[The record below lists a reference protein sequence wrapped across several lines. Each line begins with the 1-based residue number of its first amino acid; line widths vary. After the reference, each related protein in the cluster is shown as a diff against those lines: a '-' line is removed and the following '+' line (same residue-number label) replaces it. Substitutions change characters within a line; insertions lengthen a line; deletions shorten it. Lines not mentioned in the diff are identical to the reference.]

1 METRARGQ
9 SSIECAQECGAGQCR
24 KFRGGSIPTQRP
36 TVDLTALTDR
46 DDFLL
51 ELGEALGGQASVN
64 PVDSIDTAI
73 GQLASTKRGQMLV
86 IDARATDDVRA
97 VVQRATQQAPN
108 AVVVVFADTD
118 SEKRIAS
125 RSEGH
130 ECLCGA
136 DDSDRGGEDG
146 GGAGCRHHRCHEPK
160 RRRPWLGYERAGA
173 PVAPTLDS
181 FRPAMS
187 HSAAKESEEPGEGG
201 RTGPLWAGLGLA
213 VAALAAGGAWYF
225 TTHGKIT
232 SGVVAPQASGTI
244 ASHAA
249 TASETAAALPQP
261 AVDTSIVAGQV
272 DDLLEKARLALR
284 DRRYTAPTGDNAL
297 VYYRSA
303 LAADPANG
311 EAKDGLRRVGDVLI
325 SRFNDSISGAHYS
338 DAALALASL
347 KLVAPSDSHIGP
359 FQVQLSAAEI
369 TAALASG
376 NADRAAA
383 LVRQAQ
389 QSGDVPAAQQATW
402 RTQLAHLQQADKVQS
417 LASLVLDR
425 IRSDQ
430 LTGPAGDSAE
440 SYLGELRAAAP
451 SAPATER
458 AASALVDAFLNKA
471 RQNALSG
478 DSTDEDRWV
487 AAARAN
493 GASAA
498 DVAAFQRDVASAQA
512 KTAHAKAESLASL
525 VRQRLSSGALTSPA
539 GDSAADYLQ
548 QLEGSHPTGSAQAV
562 AMQAR
567 STLAAALIARARAE
581 MRSSETAPANA
592 DLAAATS
599 WGASAAAV
607 AAVRRLG
614 SASQA
619 QSQAA
624 AGPDLQ
630 ALAQQLQRTRYVAPE
645 YPDRALTD
653 RISGSV
659 TVQYIVDKQGRTRD
673 VKIVESAPRGVFD
686 GAAIDAIGR
695 WRYRPAHYN
704 GQPVEVPVRTRIRFE
719 LPN

>member
-1 METRARGQ
+1 VANPA
-9 SSIECAQECGAGQCR
+9 SSAPRNVESGNAA
-24 KFRGGSIPTQRP
+24 SSADAPSPTQRP

-73 GQLASTKRGQMLV
+73 GQLTSTKRGQMLV

-108 AVVVVFADTD
+108 AVVVVFADAD

-125 RSEGH
+125 AVKGTSVFAVLTIPIEGAKTTAV
-130 ECLCGA
+130 LDA
-136 DDSDRGGEDG
+136 AITDAANRTAAARGPGT
-146 GGAGCRHHRCHEPK
+146 
-160 RRRPWLGYERAGA
+160 ERAGA
-173 PVAPTLDS
+173 AGAPTLDS

-187 HSAAKESEEPGEGG
+187 YSAAKESEEPGEGG
-201 RTGPLWAGLGLA
+201 RKWPLWAGLGLL
-213 VAALAAGGAWYF
+213 VVALAAGGAWYF
-225 TTHGKIT
+225 TTHGKTT
-232 SGVVAPQASGTI
+232 SSVAAPQASGTI
-244 ASHAA
+244 ASHAG
-249 TASETAAALPQP
+249 TTSETAAVLPQP
-261 AVDTSIVAGQV
+261 EVDTSIVAGQV
-272 DDLLEKARLALR
+272 DDLLEKARLAMR

-325 SRFNDSISGAHYS
+325 SRFNDAISGAHYS
-338 DAALALASL
+338 DAALAFASL
-347 KLVAPSDSHIGP
+347 KLVAPSDSHLGS
-359 FQVQLSAAEI
+359 FQLQLSTAEI
-369 TAALASG
+369 SKAFTEG

-389 QSGDVPAAQQATW
+389 QSGEVPAAQLATW
-402 RTQLAHLQQADKVQS
+402 RGQLAHLQQADKVQS
-417 LASLVLDR
+417 LAALVLDR
-425 IRSDQ
+425 IRGDE

-440 SYLGELRAAAP
+440 SYLSELRAAAP

-458 AASALVDAFLNKA
+458 ATSALVVAFFGKA

-478 DSTDEDRWV
+478 DTSDEDRWV

-498 DVAAFQRDVASAQA
+498 DVAAFQRDLAGDQA
-512 KTAHAKAESLASL
+512 KAAHAKAAGLVSL

-548 QLEGSHPTGSAQAV
+548 QLEGSHPTGSVQAA

-567 STLAAALIARARAE
+567 SALAAELIARARSE
-581 MRSSETAPANA
+581 VRSSETAQANA

-599 WGASAAAV
+599 WGASATAV

-614 SASQA
+614 AAQA
-619 QSQAA
+619 QPQAA
-624 AGPDLQ
+624 AAPNLQ

-673 VKIVESAPRGVFD
+673 VKVVDSVPKGVFD
-686 GAAIDAIGR
+686 DAATEAIQR

>member
-1 METRARGQ
+1 MASPASGAPRNLESGNAA
-9 SSIECAQECGAGQCR
+9 SSADAP
-24 KFRGGSIPTQRP
+24 SPAQRP

-51 ELGEALGGQASVN
+51 ELGEALAGQASVN

-97 VVQRATQQAPN
+97 LVQRATQQAPN
-108 AVVVVFADTD
+108 AVVVVFADAD

-125 RSEGH
+125 AVKGTSVFAVLTIPIEGAKTTAV
-130 ECLCGA
+130 LDA
-136 DDSDRGGEDG
+136 AITDAANRNAAARGSGT
-146 GGAGCRHHRCHEPK
+146 
-160 RRRPWLGYERAGA
+160 ERAGA
-173 PVAPTLDS
+173 AAAPTLDS

-201 RTGPLWAGLGLA
+201 RKWPLWAGLGLA
-213 VAALAAGGAWYF
+213 VVALAAGGAWYF
-225 TTHGKIT
+225 TTHGKTT
-232 SGVVAPQASGTI
+232 SALTAPQALGTI
-244 ASHAA
+244 ASHPG

-272 DDLLEKARLALR
+272 DDLLEKARLAMR

-303 LAADPANG
+303 LAADPTNG

-325 SRFNDSISGAHYS
+325 ARFNDAISGSHYN

-347 KLVAPSDSHIGP
+347 KLVAPSDSHLGS
-359 FQVQLSAAEI
+359 FQLQLSTVAISKAF
-369 TAALASG
+369 ADG

-389 QSGDVPAAQQATW
+389 QSGDVPAAQLATW
-402 RTQLAHLQQADKVQS
+402 RAQLAHLQQADKVQS

-440 SYLGELRAAAP
+440 SYLTELRAAAP
-451 SAPATER
+451 TAPATER
-458 AASALVDAFLNKA
+458 ATGALVDAFFSKA

-478 DSTDEDRWV
+478 DTTDEDRWV

-493 GASAA
+493 GASSA
-498 DVAAFQRDVASAQA
+498 DVAAFQRDLTGAQA
-512 KTAHAKAESLASL
+512 KAAHAKAEGLVSL

-548 QLEGSHPTGSAQAV
+548 QLESGHPTGSAQAA
-562 AMQAR
+562 AMQVR
-567 STLAAALIARARAE
+567 SALAAELITRARAE
-581 MRSSETAPANA
+581 MRSSETAQANS

-607 AAVRRLG
+607 AAVRQLG
-614 SASQA
+614 ASQA
-619 QSQAA
+619 QPQAA

-630 ALAQQLQRTRYVAPE
+630 ALAQQLQRTGYVAPE

-659 TVQYIVDKQGRTRD
+659 TVQYIVDKKGRTRD
-673 VKIVESAPRGVFD
+673 VKVVESVPRGVFD
-686 GAAIDAIGR
+686 DAAIGAIRR
-695 WRYRPAHYN
+695 WRYRPAQYN
-704 GQPVEVPVRTRIRFE
+704 GQAVEVPVRTRIRFE

>member
-1 METRARGQ
+1 VANPA
-9 SSIECAQECGAGQCR
+9 SSAPRNVESGTAA
-24 KFRGGSIPTQRP
+24 SSADAPSPTQRP

-73 GQLASTKRGQMLV
+73 AQLASTRRGQMLV
-86 IDARATDDVRA
+86 VDARATDDVRA
-97 VVQRATQQAPN
+97 LVQRATQQAPN
-108 AVVVVFADTD
+108 AVVVVFADAD
-118 SEKRIAS
+118 SEKRVASAVKGTSVFAVLTIPIEGAKTTAVLDAAITDAANRHAAS
-125 RSEGH
+125 RGSSTER
-130 ECLCGA
+130 GA
-136 DDSDRGGEDG
+136 
-146 GGAGCRHHRCHEPK
+146 
-160 RRRPWLGYERAGA
+160 AGA
-173 PVAPTLDS
+173 HTLDS

-187 HSAAKESEEPGEGG
+187 HSAAKEAEEPAEGG
-201 RTGPLWAGLGLA
+201 SKWPLWAGLGLA

-225 TTHGKIT
+225 TTHGRTT
-232 SGVVAPQASGTI
+232 SGLTAPPPSGTI
-244 ASHAA
+244 ASQSGAA
-249 TASETAAALPQP
+249 PETAAALAQP

-272 DDLLEKARLALR
+272 DDLLEKARLAMR

-325 SRFNDSISGAHYS
+325 ARFNDAISGAHYS
-338 DAALALASL
+338 DAALAFATL
-347 KLVAPSDSHIGP
+347 KLVAPSDSHLGP
-359 FQVQLSAAEI
+359 FQLQLSTAEI
-369 TAALASG
+369 SKAIADG

-389 QSGDVPAAQQATW
+389 QSGDVPAAQLAAW
-402 RTQLAHLQQADKVQS
+402 RAQLAHLQQADKVQS

-425 IRSDQ
+425 IRTDQ

-440 SYLGELRAAAP
+440 SYLTELRAAAP

-458 AASALVDAFLNKA
+458 ATSALVDAFFSKA
-471 RQNALSG
+471 RQNALAG
-478 DSTDEDRWV
+478 DSSDEDRWV

-498 DVAAFQRDVASAQA
+498 DVAAFQHELAGAQVKA
-512 KTAHAKAESLASL
+512 AHAKAEGLASL

-548 QLEGSHPTGSAQAV
+548 QLEGSHPTGSAQA
-562 AMQAR
+562 AALQAR
-567 STLAAALIARARAE
+567 SALAGDLIARARTE
-581 MRSSETAPANA
+581 MRASQTAQANS

-599 WGASAAAV
+599 WGASATAV

-614 SASQA
+614 TASQS
-619 QSQAA
+619 QPQAA

-630 ALAQQLQRTRYVAPE
+630 ALAQQLVRTHYVAPE

-659 TVQYIVDKQGRTRD
+659 TVQYVVDKQGRTQD
-673 VKIVESAPRGVFD
+673 VKIVESTPKGVFD
-686 GAAIDAIGR
+686 GAATDAIRR
-695 WRYRPAHYN
+695 WRYRPAQYN